1 MSRMIGTQRDASAD
15 LFLRIVLLF
24 GLVAVLPLSHAAAE
38 TASLPDPRQMK
49 FEPVTFSPPDVE
61 RLVLENGLVVFLLED
76 HELPLVTVS
85 AMMRTGSWLDPDEK
99 TGLAG
104 LTGHLMRTGGSAKM
118 SAKQVDEELERIA
131 AGISFSIGEE
141 SGSATLD
148 VLKKDLR
155 TGLQIFADLL
165 RTPAFETERVE
176 LAKLQAIEGIRRRQD
191 QPGSIAAREFAKLIY
206 GPTHPYAREST
217 VESITKI
224 TRDDLAE
231 FHRRTIHPNGMIVGV
246 SGEFDKAAMLALLRE
261 TFGDWARGDVPKLT
275 MPPVQPAS
283 SVQSKMLVHYVGK
296 ETSQAHLRAGSL
308 TIKETHPDYP
318 ALAIVNDILGGAG
331 FRSRL
336 FKDVR
341 TNRGLAYS
349 VGSRLQ
355 ANVYEQGL
363 WYMRAETK
371 LASAQEVIGRFVD
384 NMERMRKEPVT
395 AEELE
400 EAKESFVN
408 AFVFSFASSASIVA
422 RQVDLEYDGLPKD
435 WLQQLR
441 DKVVKLTKEDLLRV
455 AQTHLHPERMNV
467 LAVGSPAAL
476 SKALAGFGDVKEIK
490 LPPEG

>member
-1 MSRMIGTQRDASAD
+1 MSRRIGRPIDAGPR
-15 LFLRIVLLF
+15 LLVRIVLLF
-24 GLVAVLPLSHAAAE
+24 GLMAMLPLSHAAGE

-49 FEPVTFSPPDVE
+49 FEPVTFTPPDVE
-61 RLVLENGLVVFLLED
+61 RLVLDNGLVVFLLED

-85 AMMRTGSWLDPDEK
+85 AMMRTGSWLDPAEK

-104 LTGHLMRTGGSAKM
+104 LTGNLMRTGGSAKM

-155 TGLQIFADLL
+155 TGLRIFADLL
-165 RTPAFETERVE
+165 RTPAFESERVE

-191 QPGSIAAREFAKLIY
+191 QPGSIAAREFAKLMY

-231 FHRRTIHPNGMIVGV
+231 FHRRTIHPNGLIVGV
-246 SGEFDKAAMLALLRE
+246 SGDFDKQELLALLRE
-261 TFGDWARGDVPKLT
+261 TFGDWAKGDVPTLT
-275 MPPVQPAS
+275 LPPVQPAS
-283 SVQSKMLVHYVGK
+283 TNQSKMLVHYVGK

-318 ALAIVNDILGGAG
+318 ALAIVNDILGGSG

-384 NMERMRKEPVT
+384 HVERMRREPVT

-408 AFVFSFASSASIVA
+408 SFVFSFASSASIVA

-441 DKVVKLTKEDLLRV
+441 DKVVKLTKEDLLRA
-455 AQTHLHPERMNV
+455 AQTHLHPERLKV

-476 SKALAGFGDVKEIK
+476 SKALAGFGDVREIK